1 MSSQDMWTVM
11 SPSAVRAQLDAME
24 AEADRRLAA
33 AEQGA
38 LSEAA
43 ARDALA
49 LRHGVTSPA
58 MLGIVAQAGETALLA
73 LAMWGACAADLGLW
87 QGLLAGWAGAL
98 AATTAARVL
107 GAYRVGPLRS
117 FAGGFVRAVAGL
129 AAAAAAASGVAM
141 TMPDVTVNPPLA
153 AMAGIGAVA
162 LFFCRGLIAPVADWC
177 VEAGVTERRAVLVG
191 GGPNAERV
199 IRGLDAAPDNDIRIV
214 GIFDD
219 RDDERSPPLVAGA
232 RKLGGIAELIAFARI
247 AHIDMLIITLP
258 LEAEKRILT
267 LLGALWV
274 LPVDIRLSA
283 IAQDFDFRRRGDAG
297 MIDVIR
303 QPMGG
308 GQRLRKRALDV
319 VVASLAI
326 VALSPVMLLTALAVK
341 LDSPGPVFFRQ
352 KRHGY
357 NDRVVDVLKFRSMRT
372 DACDPTAR
380 KLVTKGDARVTR
392 VGRFIRKTSIDE
404 LPQLFNVLKG
414 DLSLVG
420 PRPHVV
426 GAVSSQAQTFADI
439 VTGYSGRH
447 RAPPGITGWAQING
461 WRGEIDDPEKL
472 RKRFEHDLYYI
483 ENWSIWFD
491 LYILAMTPIRLFRT
505 ENAY

>member
-1 MSSQDMWTVM
+1 
-11 SPSAVRAQLDAME
+11 
-24 AEADRRLAA
+24 
-33 AEQGA
+33 
-38 LSEAA
+38 
-43 ARDALA
+43 
-49 LRHGVTSPA
+49 
-58 MLGIVAQAGETALLA
+58 
-73 LAMWGACAADLGLW
+73 
-87 QGLLAGWAGAL
+87 
-98 AATTAARVL
+98 
-107 GAYRVGPLRS
+107 
-117 FAGGFVRAVAGL
+117 
-129 AAAAAAASGVAM
+129 
-141 TMPDVTVNPPLA
+141 
-153 AMAGIGAVA
+153 
-162 LFFCRGLIAPVADWC
+162 LIAPVADWC
-177 VEAGVTERRAVLVG
+177 VEAGLTERRAVLVG

-232 RKLGGIAELIAFARI
+232 RKLGGVAELIAFARI

-258 LEAEKRILT
+258 LEAEKRILS

-283 IAQDFDFRRRGDAG
+283 IAQDYDFRRRGGVG

-303 QPMGG
+303 QPMRG

-319 VVASLAI
+319 VAASIAI

-357 NDRVVDVLKFRSMRT
+357 NDRVVEVLKFRSMRA
-372 DACDPTAR
+372 DACDPAAR
-380 KLVTKGDARVTR
+380 RVVTKGDPRVTR

-439 VTGYSGRH
+439 VSGYSGRH